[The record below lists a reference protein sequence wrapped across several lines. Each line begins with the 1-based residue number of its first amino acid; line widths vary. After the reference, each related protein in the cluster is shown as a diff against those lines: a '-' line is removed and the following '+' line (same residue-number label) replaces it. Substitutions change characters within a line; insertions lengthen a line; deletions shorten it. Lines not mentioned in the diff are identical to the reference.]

1 MSAPLFGITE
11 SWTEP
16 LIVQLLIDGAA
27 FDATGMTITSVVRDR
42 HQQLVTVTTAWST
55 AATSQASLS
64 PGADTFEAD
73 HGPYTL
79 KYRVVDGAGKV
90 AYFPPTEPARID
102 VWVD

>member
-1 MSAPLFGITE
+1 MSAPLFGITAA
-11 SWTEP
+11 WTEP
-16 LIVQLLIDGAA
+16 LIAQLLIDDAA

-42 HQQLVTVTTAWST
+42 HQALVTVATAWST
-55 AATSQASLS
+55 AASSQASLS
-64 PGADTFEAD
+64 PTALTFDAD

-102 VWVD
+102 VWID